1 MDLECGAARAGE
13 GEKVD
18 ECGVRETDVVRGL
31 RMNGREGKRKVQRE
45 SDFHRLLCLRE
56 GMEEKAN
63 RFK

>member
-1 MDLECGAARAGE
+1 MDLECGAARAEAGE
-13 GEKVD
+13 NVD
-18 ECGVRETDVVRGL
+18 ECGVRETDAVRGL
-31 RMNGREGKRKVQRE
+31 RMDGREGETKEYCE